1 MSPSVVLGLLLGSLY
16 GLLWHACFGHRLL
29 WLPINWALGVGGFFG
44 GYAFAAVT
52 GLRLLSLGAIP
63 LLEATVGAFLA
74 LALVW
79 LLIGRR
85 MGRIMPSAV

>member
-1 MSPSVVLGLLLGSLY
+1 MSPSIVLGLLLGSLY
-16 GLLWHACFGHRLL
+16 GLLWHACLGRRPL
-29 WLPINWALGVGGFFG
+29 WLSVNWALGVGGFFG

-52 GLRLLSLGAIP
+52 GINVLSLGAIP
-63 LLEATVGAFLA
+63 MLEATAGAFLA

-85 MGRIMPSAV
+85 LGRIMPSAV